1 MNQFTLDIEIPIDPT
16 QLAFQSVRSKTRN
29 IGGKYK
35 THYYQ
40 PAEKMETK
48 RYLKLLFAGY
58 AKGLVD
64 LHAQKN
70 SEVIVNKLEY
80 RFPMPTSMPTK
91 LQEIVK
97 SGTQIV
103 RKNTKPDLMDN
114 MNKLLF
120 DAMSKVLFYDDGRVC
135 EMNNMRKIYSVNPG
149 ITINLTVRW

>member
-1 MNQFTLDIEIPIDPT
+1 MNQFTLNIEIPIDPT

-29 IGGKYK
+29 IGGTHK
-35 THYYQ
+35 TQYYQ
-40 PAEKMETK
+40 PAEKMQTK

-70 SEVIVNKLEY
+70 SCVTINKLEY
-80 RFPMPTSMPTK
+80 RFPMPPSMPAK

-135 EMNNMRKIYSVNPG
+135 EANNLRKIYSVNPG